1 MFQIK
6 KKHVLFSQNI
16 RKKIHETRN
25 SVFLLKRLFCCLLIL
40 VIIILIDIFLIIIS
54 FCFINHATNKM
65 TCYYEE
71 KILHEYEKTIL
82 TNYFPLD
89 FNNFLNKYLF

>member
-25 SVFLLKRLFCCLLIL
+25 SVFFIKK
-40 VIIILIDIFLIIIS
+40 IILLLVNS
-54 FCFINHATNKM
+54 SH
-65 TCYYEE
+65 Y
-71 KILHEYEKTIL
+71 
-82 TNYFPLD
+82 
-89 FNNFLNKYLF
+89 NFD